1 MNKQNN
7 LGKQRRRVLK
17 LLGSAIVLT
26 PIASLLSCSKALE
39 PDSSASLLSFRD
51 NWDIEEAKIRSRI
64 ITPSFPNTTISI
76 ADLGAKTG
84 KDNDATQF
92 IAKGIESLSEQ
103 GGGKLLIPAGE
114 YYTGPIHLKS
124 NINLHLEEGAILH
137 FYNEPERYKPYVL
150 TRWEGM
156 ELMGY
161 SPLIYAY
168 KQRNIAVTGKGI
180 LEGGGNNE
188 HWWPWKGKW
197 KRDDWQIS
205 EVENQKH
212 TRNTLMQMVEDGV
225 PVEQRVFEENYL
237 RPPLIQ
243 PYACDNVL
251 IEGVE
256 VKNSPF
262 WLINP
267 VLCKNVSVKDVHC
280 ESYGPNSDG
289 CNPESCTDV
298 LIENCLFDTGDDCIA
313 IKSGRNADG
322 RRLNTPCSNI
332 IIANCTM
339 KEGHG
344 GVVIG
349 SELSGGVNNL
359 YARDCNMS
367 SPDLERGIRIKTN
380 SIRGGHLYNLNYRDI
395 NIGQVKDAVVI
406 NYFYEEGDAG
416 TFKPKLENINIDGL
430 QVEQAERAFVL
441 RGFIH
446 TPITGLNLRNIT
458 ISKSKSSGIIE
469 NLATLTQ
476 SNIQING
483 QAFVIKQ

>member
-1 MNKQNN
+1 MSTNDN
-7 LGKQRRRVLK
+7 LATQRRHVVKLIGAGFMLAPMASMLGCSSVLNSSNGKSAK
-17 LLGSAIVLT
+17 L
-26 PIASLLSCSKALE
+26 
-39 PDSSASLLSFRD
+39 FRD

-64 ITPSFPNTTISI
+64 VPPSFPDNTLRID
-76 ADLGAKTG
+76 DLGGKTG
-84 KDNDATQF
+84 PEHDNTQI
-92 IAKGIESLSEQ
+92 IAQGINALSEQ
-103 GGGKLLIPAGE
+103 GGGKLVIPAGV

-124 NINLHLEEGAILH
+124 NINLHLEKDAVLH
-137 FYNEPERYKPYVL
+137 FYSQPERYKPYVF

-168 KQRNIAVTGKGI
+168 KQNNIAITGKGT
-180 LEGGGNNE
+180 LEGGGSNTE
-188 HWWPWKGKW
+188 WWPWKGKW
-197 KRDDWQIS
+197 KRTDWEIS
-205 EVENQKH
+205 EIHNQKH
-212 TRNTLMQMVEDGV
+212 TRNALMKMVEEGV
-225 PVEQRVFEENYL
+225 PVDQRVFEDNYL

-243 PYACDNVL
+243 PYACDNVF
-251 IEGVE
+251 IEGIE

-289 CNPESCTDV
+289 CNPESCTNV

-322 RRLNTPCSNI
+322 RRINTPCSNI
-332 IIANCTM
+332 VIANCTM

-359 YARDCNMS
+359 YARDCTMN

-406 NYFYEEGDAG
+406 NFFYEEGDAG
-416 TFKPKLENINIDGL
+416 SFKPKLENINIDGL
-430 QVEQAERAFVL
+430 NVEKANRGFVL
-441 RGFIH
+441 RGFDH

-458 ISKSKSSGIIE
+458 IKQTKSSSIIE
-469 NLATLTQ
+469 NVAKLTQ
-476 SNIQING
+476 SNIDIDG
-483 QAFVIKQ
+483 KLFVINQ

>member
-1 MNKQNN
+1 MNSQDNFSN
-7 LGKQRRRVLK
+7 QRRQLVKLISSGLVL
-17 LLGSAIVLT
+17 APV
-26 PIASLLSCSKALE
+26 ASLLGCSKALNS
-39 PDSSASLLSFRD
+39 DASASVVPFREA
-51 NWDIEEAKIRSRI
+51 WDIEEAKIRSRI
-64 ITPSFPNTTISI
+64 VVPNFPNKTLRIN
-76 ADLGAKTG
+76 DLGAKTG
-84 KDNDATQF
+84 EQNDSTQI
-92 IAKGIESLSEQ
+92 IAQGIDSLSKQ
-103 GGGKLLIPAGE
+103 GGGKLIVPAGE

-124 NINLHLEEGAILH
+124 NINLHLEKDAVLH
-137 FYNEPERYKPYVL
+137 FYSEPERYKPSVF

-168 KQRNIAVTGKGI
+168 KQTNIAITGKGT
-180 LEGGGNNE
+180 LEGGGSNS

-197 KRDDWQIS
+197 KRDDWEIS
-205 EVENQKH
+205 EVQNQKH
-212 TRNTLMQMVEDGV
+212 TRDVLMQMVEDGV
-225 PVEQRVFEENYL
+225 PVEQRVFEDNYL
-237 RPPLIQ
+237 RPPFIQ
-243 PYACDNVL
+243 PYACENVL

-298 LIENCLFDTGDDCIA
+298 LIENCVFDTGDDCIA

-322 RRLNTPCSNI
+322 RRINTPCSNI
-332 IIANCTM
+332 VIANCTM

-359 YARDCNMS
+359 YARDCTMS

-380 SIRGGHLYNLNYRDI
+380 SIRGGYLYNLNYRDI

-406 NYFYEEGDAG
+406 NFFYEEGDAG
-416 TFKPKLENINIDGL
+416 NFKPKLENINIEGL
-430 QVEQAERAFVL
+430 TIEKANRAFVL
-441 RGFIH
+441 RGFDH
-446 TPITGLNLRNIT
+446 TPITGLHLRDIT
-458 ISKSKSSGIIE
+458 IAETQFDSIIE
-469 NLATLTQ
+469 NVAMLQ
-476 SNIQING
+476 QNNIKIDG
-483 QAFVIKQ
+483 KPFVINK